1 MKKAVAPLGLALLL
15 GACASPTPVLQ
26 PHLPGDLRS
35 ASLELDSTPF
45 YPQTL
50 HQCGPAALA
59 MVLGAAGVDV
69 TPQVL
74 SPQVFVPAREGSLQA
89 ELVAAT
95 RRYGRLPY
103 VIAPGIG
110 SLLDALQA
118 GRPILVLQNLGTH
131 SFPVW
136 HYAVVIGY
144 RADRDEVILR
154 SGTTRREIT
163 PAQHFLRTWQLA
175 DLWGLVVLRPG
186 ELPDGVNPDDY
197 LKAVADLESIGQTRA
212 AGLAYAA
219 ATRRWPENATAWLG
233 LGNTEF
239 KSGSLAQAERSY
251 RRAIRAAPG
260 YPAAYNNL
268 AEVQAGRG
276 CFDAALATLDSA
288 LVLSGDAARRLRG
301 VLRRTRQ
308 EIFQIRP
315 PAYTGD
321 PPSCLDSTPV
331 RGGTDP

>member
-1 MKKAVAPLGLALLL
+1 LKKAVAPLGLALLL

-26 PHLPGDLRS
+26 PHLPADLRS

-45 YPQTL
+45 YPQTQ

-69 TPQVL
+69 TPQAL

-110 SLLDALQA
+110 ALLEALQA

-131 SFPVW
+131 SFPLW

-144 RADRDEVILR
+144 RPDRDEVILR
-154 SGTTRREIT
+154 SGTTRREIDS
-163 PAQHFLRTWQLA
+163 AQHFLRTWQLA
-175 DLWGLVVLRPG
+175 DFWGLVVLRPG
-186 ELPDGVNPDDY
+186 ELPDGVNLDDY
-197 LKAVADLESIGQTRA
+197 LKAVADLESTGQTRA

-233 LGNTEF
+233 LGNTEY
-239 KSGSLAQAERSY
+239 KSGRLAQAERSY

-268 AEVQAGRG
+268 AEVQAARG
-276 CFDAALATLDSA
+276 CFDAALATLGSA
-288 LVLSGDAARRLRG
+288 LALSGDAVQRLQG
-301 VLRRTRQ
+301 ALLQTRQ
-308 EIFQIRP
+308 EILTRRP
-315 PAYTGD
+315 APYPGD
-321 PPSCLDSTPV
+321 PPSCLAPAPTGATT
-331 RGGTDP
+331 R